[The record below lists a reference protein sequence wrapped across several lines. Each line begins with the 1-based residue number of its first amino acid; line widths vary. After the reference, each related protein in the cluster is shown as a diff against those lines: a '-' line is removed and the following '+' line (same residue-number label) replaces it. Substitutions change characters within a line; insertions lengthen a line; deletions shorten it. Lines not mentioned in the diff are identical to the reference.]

1 MPFHNMAVQR
11 AFNRAK
17 EKAEIEDF
25 RFHDLRHCYASWTRQ
40 AGVDLDTL
48 ADLLGHKDTRMT
60 RRYAHITPAHLR
72 KAVSFWR
79 RAIAITAQIQHTSK
93 KKGLAVKLTP

>member
-1 MPFHNMAVQR
+1 MAVQR
-11 AFNRAK
+11 AFSRAK

-25 RFHDLRHCYASWTRQ
+25 RYHDLRHCYASWSRQ

-72 KAVSFWR
+72 GAVELLDESYSSFS
-79 RAIAITAQIQHTSK
+79 AILAQSNK
-93 KKGLAVKLTP
+93 KRGQPLS